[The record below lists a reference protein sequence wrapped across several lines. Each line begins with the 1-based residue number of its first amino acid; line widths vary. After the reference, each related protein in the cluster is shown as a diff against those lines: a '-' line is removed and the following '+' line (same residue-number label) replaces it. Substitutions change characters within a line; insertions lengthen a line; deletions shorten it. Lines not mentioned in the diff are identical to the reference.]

1 MQQTPSGHF
10 QENGRLSGVQASP
23 ENRKLTVVPAD
34 QVHSRLGF
42 NERLVIPPESLA
54 KPLNQWKME
63 TDDAPIFRYLYRN
76 FAPRR
81 HLEFGTWQGFGTV
94 LCLEECQASV
104 WTINIPFGEKDRS
117 GRAAYGSELEDH
129 REETAWAGKV
139 GLKDES
145 IWSTDSLGFIGRHY
159 LDRGLGHR
167 VFQVYCDSTQWDAST
182 LPPGFFDSILI
193 DGGHT
198 PEVVISDTLKAL
210 ELLRPGGLIMWH
222 DFCPPIYR
230 EFEGTTGVMTAVS
243 RNWATIASATTR
255 LFWIEPSWI
264 LVGIK

>member
-1 MQQTPSGHF
+1 MQQTMSSPGMEPPRPAPSKN
-10 QENGRLSGVQASP
+10 Q
-23 ENRKLTVVPAD
+23 KLTVVPAD

-42 NERLVIPPESLA
+42 GEQLVLPAASLDR
-54 KPLNQWKME
+54 PLNEWKME

-76 FAPRR
+76 FQPGR

-94 LCLEECQASV
+94 LCLEECRASV
-104 WTINIPFGEKDRS
+104 WTVNIPFGEKDRS
-117 GRAAYGSELEDH
+117 GSSTYGSDLEEH
-129 REETAWAGKV
+129 REELAWAGKV

-145 IWSTDSLGFIGRHY
+145 VWSTDSLGFIGRHY

-167 VFQVYCDSTQWDAST
+167 VFQIYCDSTRWDDSI

-198 PEVVISDTLKAL
+198 PEVVASDTEKAFR
-210 ELLRPGGLIMWH
+210 LLRPGGLIMWH
-222 DFCPPIYR
+222 DFCPPIYKD
-230 EFEGTTGVMTAVS
+230 FEGTLGVMTAIT
-243 RNWATIASATTR
+243 RNWSAIAAMTSK